1 MATPFN
7 LESPTTTTR
16 PLYFLELIDSFTLK
30 YFSLIGQNVSLAAY
44 NHYAAR
50 LIGSYLTEAH
60 PDYPYFRDILGVFL
74 FLGHFERSILLTI
87 RKIFSLSGRRSG
99 DHVKLH
105 VELPSHLL
113 LHPVTEKMLN
123 VLEMSKNDDDGNR

>member
-60 PDYPYFRDILGVFL
+60 PDYPYFRDILG
-74 FLGHFERSILLTI
+74 
-87 RKIFSLSGRRSG
+87 IFYFWAI
-99 DHVKLH
+99 
-105 VELPSHLL
+105 
-113 LHPVTEKMLN
+113 LN
-123 VLEMSKNDDDGNR
+123 VQFCSRLEKYFPCPGDEVETTLSSTSSYRATFYSTP